1 MLEILGKAGGYVAII
16 LLGIILRRVG
26 FFKEGDFG
34 VLAKVCLKIT
44 LPASVI
50 YSFSGK
56 DFDLSLVSL
65 CIFGLLCGVIYMT
78 IGYLIGRKNKSS
90 AAFSIINMSGY
101 NIGCF
106 TIPFV
111 QGFLGPAGVITASLF
126 DVGNAMVCLGGSYS
140 VASIVKDGGPFS
152 IKKIGKS
159 LLTSVTF
166 MTYMVMIVL
175 RLLSISLPQPVI
187 DCAGV
192 IGGANAFVAM
202 LMLGVGFKLTTDKKQ
217 MSLVFKHLSLRYAIG
232 VAFALIF
239 WFLMPFNEEIR
250 LALVILAF
258 APIGSAAPAYTN
270 DLGEDAGIASTIN
283 SLSVVCSII
292 IIVTIL
298 TAFL

>member
-16 LLGIILRRVG
+16 LLGVILRRVG
-26 FFKEGDFG
+26 FFKEGDFS
-34 VLAKVCLKIT
+34 VLAKICLKIT

-56 DFDLSLVSL
+56 EFDLSLISL
-65 CIFGLLCGVIYMT
+65 CAFGLLCGVLYVT
-78 IGYLIGRKNKSS
+78 VGYLMSRKNKNA
-90 AAFSIINMSGY
+90 AAFSMINLSGY

-140 VASIVKDGGPFS
+140 VASIVKAGGPFS
-152 IKKIGKS
+152 LKKIGKS

-166 MTYMVMIVL
+166 MTYMVMILL
-175 RLLSISLPQPVI
+175 RLLKISLPTAVI

-192 IGGANAFVAM
+192 VGGANAFVAM
-202 LMLGVGFKLTTDKKQ
+202 LMLGVGFKLTTDKSQ
-217 MSLVFKHLSLRYAIG
+217 LTLIFKHLSVRYAIG
-232 VAFALIF
+232 TLIALAF
-239 WFLMPFNEEIR
+239 WFLLPFSEEIR

-258 APIGSAAPAYTN
+258 APVGSAAPAYTN
-270 DLGEDAGIASTIN
+270 DLGEDSGLASTIN
-283 SLSVVCSII
+283 SLSVICSIV
-292 IIVTIL
+292 IIVAIL
-298 TAFL
+298 TAFV